1 METSGFNTLT
11 NNLHRAE
18 QALRKVASEFKQW
31 LPGASW
37 LEILLICIPLALAVT
52 LLPVV
57 LTLFV
62 IGLLLQWLLTPR
74 KVEQPEPQKTTQEN
88 KIVQE
93 ANHEQD
99 FYNGN

>member
-11 NNLHRAE
+11 DNLRRAE
-18 QALRKVASEFKQW
+18 QALRKVAREFKQW

-57 LTLFV
+57 LTLFI

-88 KIVQE
+88 EYVQE
-93 ANHEQD
+93 TNHDQG